1 MEGEITCQ
9 AGEIYKV
16 HEKKK
21 EKGIVKKT
29 ISRVITCTGVGIIL
43 LLAVPIVVCAMM
55 IAAVWW
61 TTDKIVSS
69 INSGDDF

>member
-43 LLAVPIVVCAMM
+43 LLAVPIVVCTMT

-61 TTDKIVSS
+61 TTDKIVSA

>member
-9 AGEIYKV
+9 TGEIYKV

-21 EKGIVKKT
+21 EKGVVKKT

-43 LLAVPIVVCAMM
+43 LLAVPVVVCSMM

-61 TTDKIVSS
+61 TTDKIVSA
-69 INSGDDF
+69 INGGDL

>member
-1 MEGEITCQ
+1 M
-9 AGEIYKV
+9 
-16 HEKKK
+16 
-21 EKGIVKKT
+21 KKT
-29 ISRVITCTGVGIIL
+29 ISRVITCAGVGIIL

-61 TTDKIVSS
+61 TTDKIVSA

>member
-21 EKGIVKKT
+21 EKGIVKKA

-61 TTDKIVSS
+61 TTDKIVSA

>member
-61 TTDKIVSS
+61 NTDKIVSA